1 MCIRDSINSLIH
13 AFNKHPAKE
22 KIIITTE
29 KDSQRLLG
37 NNLKDLVLNLP
48 IYIMPIEIE
57 LAPKDKF
64 TFDKNIL
71 DYVASAKRIG

>member
-1 MCIRDSINSLIH
+1 MLVIG
-13 AFNKHPAKE
+13 AKGFAKE
-22 KIIITTE
+22 MLEILH
-29 KDSQRLLG
+29 QN

>member
-1 MCIRDSINSLIH
+1 LIK
-13 AFNKHPAKE
+13 AFNNHPAKK

-37 NNLKDLVLNLP
+37 NNLKDLLLNLP
-48 IYIMPIEIE
+48 IYFMPIEIE

-71 DYVASAKRIG
+71 DYVASTKRIN